1 MQDVLTGLSGATRL
15 YLIIGDP
22 IAQVKSPAGVTR
34 ALQAKGH
41 DAVLV
46 PIHIPPADL
55 APFMAGM
62 SLARNV
68 DGIIV
73 TVPHKLAALAHC
85 ATVSDRARFLQA
97 VNVMRRAPDG
107 SWHGDMFDGLAFV
120 AALGDA
126 GCELRGKRA
135 LLVGA
140 GGAGSA
146 IAHALLLAGIG
157 ALSVHDGDVE
167 RRDALIRRLAAL
179 DAAPVTAG
187 STDPTGFDVVCNA
200 TPMGMR
206 PDDPLPILVER
217 LQPAMFVGDVITVPA
232 VPPLIEAAR
241 KRGCGTQTGTGMFE
255 RVRDLMVE
263 FLLGG

>member
-1 MQDVLTGLSGATRL
+1 MSMQDVLGELSGA
-15 YLIIGDP
+15 
-22 IAQVKSPAGVTR
+22 TR
-34 ALQAKGH
+34 ALQAKEH
-41 DAVLV
+41 NAVLV
-46 PIHIPPADL
+46 PIHVPPADL
-55 APFMAGM
+55 DGFMAGM

-73 TVPHKLAALAHC
+73 TVPDKFAARAHC
-85 ATVSDRARFLQA
+85 ATVSERACFLHA
-97 VNVMRRAPDG
+97 VNVMRRAPGG

-120 AALGDA
+120 ATLGDA
-126 GCELRGKRA
+126 GCELRSKRA

-140 GGAGSA
+140 GGVGSA

-157 ALSVHDGDVE
+157 ALAIHDGDVE
-167 RRDALIRRLAAL
+167 RRDALIRRLATL

-187 STDPTGFDVVCNA
+187 SADPTGFDVVCNA

-217 LQPAMFVGDVITVPA
+217 LQPQMFGGDVITVPA

-241 KRGCGTQTGTGMFE
+241 QLGCGTQTGTGMFE
-255 RVRDLMVE
+255 RVRDLMLE
-263 FLLGG
+263 FLLGGWRQQGRRLA